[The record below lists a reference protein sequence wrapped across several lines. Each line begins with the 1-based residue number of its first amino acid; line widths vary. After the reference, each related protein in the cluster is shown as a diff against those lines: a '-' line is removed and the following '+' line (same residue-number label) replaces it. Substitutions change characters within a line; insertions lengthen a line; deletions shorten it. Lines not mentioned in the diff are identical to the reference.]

1 MLRTRVLTA
10 LVLVSVFG
18 ALLFGAPGPAWT
30 VFAAVVAALS
40 AWEWTGLIR
49 VTAPQ
54 RVVFASL
61 LAVLVLVIAPSGHVV
76 ATHWPS
82 LILFGASALFWLLVA
97 PLWLRS
103 GWQVPRG
110 WPGLALGLLLL
121 LPPALAMIAIRQQ
134 FGPWWLLAVMASVWM
149 ADIAAYFVGR
159 RFGRVKLAPSISPGK
174 SREGA
179 YGAIVGVLLY
189 ALIVAFASGA
199 MTPRAGALVALVL
212 ACVVHTVLSIVGD
225 LFESLAKRQAGVKD
239 SGTILPGHGG
249 VLDRIDSLLSTL
261 PLAALAGHLLSVS
274 A

>member
-18 ALLFGAPGPAWT
+18 AILFGAPGPAWT
-30 VFAAVVAALS
+30 VFAAVIAALS

-49 VTAPQ
+49 VTGPG
-54 RVVFASL
+54 RIVFASL
-61 LAVLVLVIAPSGHVV
+61 LGVLVLVIAPSGQVV
-76 ATHWPS
+76 ETNWPS
-82 LILFGASALFWLLVA
+82 LILFAASAVFWLIVA
-97 PLWLRS
+97 PLWLKA
-103 GWQVPRG
+103 GWQVPRR
-110 WPGLALGLLLL
+110 WQGLALGVLLL

-134 FGPWWLLAVMASVWM
+134 FGPWWLLAIMASVWM
-149 ADIAAYFVGR
+149 ADVAAYFVGR
-159 RFGRVKLAPSISPGK
+159 RFGRVKLAPRISPGK

-189 ALIVAFASGA
+189 AMIVAFASGA
-199 MTPRAGALVALVL
+199 LAPEPLAVSVLAL
-212 ACVVHTVLSIVGD
+212 ACVVHTVVSIVGD

-239 SGTILPGHGG
+239 SGAILPGHGG

-261 PLAALAGHLLSVS
+261 PLVALAAHLPSLV

>member
-18 ALLFGAPGPAWT
+18 AILFGAPGPAWT
-30 VFAAVVAALS
+30 VFAAVIGALS
-40 AWEWTGLIR
+40 AWEWAGLIR
-49 VTAPQ
+49 LVGPG
-54 RVVFASL
+54 RIVFASL
-61 LAVLVLVIAPSGHVV
+61 LGVLVLVVAPSGHV
-76 ATHWPS
+76 AEAHWPS
-82 LILFGASALFWLLVA
+82 LILFAISALFWLLVA
-97 PLWLRS
+97 PLWLKSR
-103 GWQVPRG
+103 WAVPRG
-110 WPGLALGLLLL
+110 WPGLALGVLLL
-121 LPPALAMIAIRQQ
+121 LPPALAMVAIRQQ

-159 RFGRVKLAPSISPGK
+159 RFGRVKLAPLISPGK

-179 YGAIVGVLLY
+179 YGAVAGVLLY

-199 MTPRAGALVALVL
+199 LAPQAGAVAVLAL
-212 ACVVHTVLSIVGD
+212 ACVVHTVVSIVGD

-239 SGTILPGHGG
+239 SGSVLPGHGG

-261 PLAALAGHLLSVS
+261 PLVALVAHLLGMV